1 LTLSREVGG
10 LIGMV
15 ESRVYLGAKAEY
27 LVRVGDR
34 VLQVVQ
40 PNPAAGE
47 LFAIGERVSL
57 KLPASGVQLL
67 ADGAADS

>member
-1 LTLSREVGG
+1 MTR
-10 LIGMV
+10 
-15 ESRVYLGAKAEY
+15 RVSLGSKAEY

-40 PNPAAGE
+40 PDPAAEE
-47 LFAIGERVSL
+47 LFGVGQRVSL

-67 ADGAADS
+67 ADDGVG

>member
-1 LTLSREVGG
+1 M
-10 LIGMV
+10 IGTV

-47 LFAIGERVSL
+47 LFEAGQRVSL

-67 ADGAADS
+67 PDDAAN